1 MTARIAAHGT
11 CRRTKAKTWMRRP
24 MNKIAFLN
32 DGLRRTFA
40 RGKVVMTAGVA
51 ALPEEMLVRV
61 LERVRHF
68 DEFTKDNDP
77 HGEHDFG
84 SFDVAGVTYFF
95 KVDYYSPDMEGGSE
109 DPADPEKTTR
119 VLTIM
124 RADEY

>member
-1 MTARIAAHGT
+1 
-11 CRRTKAKTWMRRP
+11 

-51 ALPEEMLVRV
+51 ALPEDPLTQV
-61 LERVRHF
+61 LERVRHY
-68 DEFTKDNDP
+68 DEFTPDNDP

-84 SFDVAGVTYFF
+84 NFELAGVGYFF
-95 KVDYYSPDMEGGSE
+95 KIDYYSPDMQGGSE
-109 DPADPEKTTR
+109 DSPDPEKTTR
-119 VLTIM
+119 VFTIM

>member
-1 MTARIAAHGT
+1 
-11 CRRTKAKTWMRRP
+11 

-40 RGKVVMTAGVA
+40 RGKVLMTEGVA
-51 ALPEEMLVRV
+51 ALPEETLAQV

-68 DEFTKDNDP
+68 DDFNNDNDP

-95 KVDYYSPDMEGGSE
+95 KIDYYTPDMEGRSE
-109 DPADPEKTTR
+109 DPTDPEKTTR
-119 VLTIM
+119 VMTLM
-124 RADEY
+124 RGDEY

>member
-1 MTARIAAHGT
+1 
-11 CRRTKAKTWMRRP
+11 

-32 DGLRRTFA
+32 DGLRRTFS
-40 RGKVVMTAGVA
+40 RGRVVMTAGVA
-51 ALPEEMLVRV
+51 ALPEEKLAQV
-61 LERVRHF
+61 LDRVRHF

-77 HGEHDFG
+77 YGQHDFG
-84 SFDVAGVTYFF
+84 SFAIDGQDYFF
-95 KVDYYSPDMEGGSE
+95 KIDYYSSDMQAGSE

>member
-1 MTARIAAHGT
+1 
-11 CRRTKAKTWMRRP
+11 

-51 ALPEEMLVRV
+51 ALSEEELTQV

-68 DEFTKDNDP
+68 DEFTTDNDP

-84 SFDVAGVTYFF
+84 NFELAGVNYFF
-95 KVDYYSPDMEGGSE
+95 KIDNYATDMQGGSE